1 MEGTLDTGGRGHFES
16 PRRLVDKVTQTPALQ
31 DPVEDSTSSI
41 RAQTS
46 YLDFRII
53 SSIEESKL
61 SELENLAFLGL
72 ATRNGIDTNPADF
85 ATLAVKGM
93 KTLKNHNK
101 GNLIYKFAMCIAKTC
116 PSTGQSLFPLD
127 WMPFG
132 LVEFQ
137 IEFFSAT
144 NTMRV
149 GLLSDEFTN
158 V

>member
-1 MEGTLDTGGRGHFES
+1 MLNPPADLWTKLLKRPPFKIQWKTPQAVPGRA
-16 PRRLVDKVTQTPALQ
+16 PA
-31 DPVEDSTSSI
+31 
-41 RAQTS
+41 S
-46 YLDFRII
+46 YLNFSTI

-61 SELENLAFLGL
+61 SELANLAFLEL
-72 ATRNGIDTNPADF
+72 ATRHGIDTNPADF

-101 GNLIYKFAMCIAKTC
+101 GNLIYKFAMCIAKTR
-116 PSTGQSLFPLD
+116 QSLFPLD
-127 WMPFG
+127 RMQFG

-144 NTMRV
+144 NIMGV
-149 GLLSDEFTN
+149 GLLSDEFTT